1 MDRGGGA
8 GEVIYLID
16 LEKDRLGHVVADKL
30 EFFIV
35 EQVRDISFPS
45 GKEIVEADDLITFI
59 KKPLA
64 EVRADKS
71 GAAGYKYAHKI
82 SIENERLRLF

>member
-1 MDRGGGA
+1 MDRGGRA
-8 GEVIYLID
+8 GKVIYLID
-16 LEKDRLGHVVADKL
+16 LEKDRLGYIVPDKL

-35 EQVRDISFPS
+35 EQVRDIGFPS
-45 GKEIVEADDLITFI
+45 GKEIVETDDLITFI
-59 KKPLA
+59 EKPLA

-82 SIENERLRLF
+82 SKGNDRLPLF